1 MKKVNLA
8 IIASIVIVVLTI
20 GILGFMFVQKLK
32 TIPLERTPQVS
43 APVKESTPKAVV
55 NANLYKN
62 TTFGFD
68 LELPL
73 GWVSVVQNESADYFD
88 VYFYDQK
95 YQSSLQDSENALLTL
110 MDEKVPYIHLN
121 INGSDFIKAPDFD
134 IKSEVTA
141 PAGGPNGSFDVKLL
155 SWNEKITP
163 RGQKFYTYTTEIQTD
178 GGIQTIGAIW
188 VVNGRLYELT
198 ADNTTGL
205 SMLENMAMSFS
216 LTK

>member
-1 MKKVNLA
+1 MSKINF
-8 IIASIVIVVLTI
+8 ITITIVVVVILTI
-20 GILGFMFVQKLK
+20 GILSWMFVAKLK
-32 TIPLERTPQVS
+32 ALPPINPSPVTSQVTQS
-43 APVKESTPKAVV
+43 APETKVV
-55 NANLYKN
+55 TNPYKN
-62 TTFGFD
+62 ATFGFD

-110 MDEKVPYIHLN
+110 MDKKVPYIHLN